1 VPESDDETTKEK
13 KTKKNSIYVKT
24 MPKEEKKDAYG

>member
-1 VPESDDETTKEK
+1 MKPRK
-13 KTKKNSIYVKT
+13 KKKQKKNSIYVKT